1 MKGIGLLFFAS
12 GAAYGMAGMG
22 LGLWMG
28 GHQDFTLAPVHAHLN
43 LVGFATMCLMG
54 IFYHLTPAAAGRV
67 LSRLHFGLA
76 TAGLW
81 IMVPGIGLAVSG
93 GGEGAATAGA
103 LLTAAAMVVF
113 LVNLALTALAPARR
127 SRPLPC

>member
-28 GHQDFTLAPVHAHLN
+28 ARQDFTLAPVHAHLN
-43 LVGFATMCLMG
+43 LVGFVTMCLMG
-54 IFYHLTPAAAGRV
+54 VFYQLTPAAAGRF
-67 LSRLHFGLA
+67 LARLHFGLA

-81 IMVPGIGLAVSG
+81 IMVPGIGLVVTG
-93 GGEGAATAGA
+93 GGEGAATVGA
-103 LLTAAAMVVF
+103 LLTAAAMATF
-113 LVNLALTALAPARR
+113 LVNLALSVPARAR
-127 SRPLPC
+127 RGRAMPC